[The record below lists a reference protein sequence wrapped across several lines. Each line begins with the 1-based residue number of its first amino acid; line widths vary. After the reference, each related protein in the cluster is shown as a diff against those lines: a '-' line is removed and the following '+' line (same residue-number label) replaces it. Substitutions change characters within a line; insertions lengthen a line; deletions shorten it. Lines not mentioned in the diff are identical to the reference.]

1 VYLGIGA
8 AMDSCNQL
16 TSMNNQQFPCFLNK
30 IKGNKVVIL
39 IDPILETPLK
49 TEQLFQEMG
58 DPLILV
64 NSEFKDEK
72 TYFRELRTKSN
83 SVTIFAI
90 IITMMKKKNVKIIK
104 LIL

>member
-1 VYLGIGA
+1 
-8 AMDSCNQL
+8 
-16 TSMNNQQFPCFLNK
+16 MNNQQFPCFLNK
-30 IKGNKVVIL
+30 TKGNKVVIL
-39 IDPILETPLK
+39 IDPILEMPLK

-72 TYFRELRTKSN
+72 TYFRELRIKSD

-90 IITMMKKKNVKIIK
+90 IITMMKKKNVKIIQ

>member
-1 VYLGIGA
+1 
-8 AMDSCNQL
+8 MDSCNQL

-30 IKGNKVVIL
+30 TKGNKVVIL
-39 IDPILETPLK
+39 IDPILEMPLK

-72 TYFRELRTKSN
+72 
-83 SVTIFAI
+83 
-90 IITMMKKKNVKIIK
+90 
-104 LIL
+104 LISENYVQNPIQ

>member
-1 VYLGIGA
+1 
-8 AMDSCNQL
+8 MDSCNQL

-30 IKGNKVVIL
+30 TKGNKVVIL
-39 IDPILETPLK
+39 IDPILEMPLK

-72 TYFRELRTKSN
+72 TYFRELRIKSN

-90 IITMMKKKNVKIIK
+90 IITMMKKKNVKIIQ

>member
-1 VYLGIGA
+1 MYLGIGA

-39 IDPILETPLK
+39 IDPILEMPLK

-72 TYFRELRTKSN
+72 
-83 SVTIFAI
+83 
-90 IITMMKKKNVKIIK
+90 
-104 LIL
+104 LISENYVQNPIQ